1 MVTAKKPASPP
12 RKNPTQAA
20 LPTAAD
26 RPISADPSPQD
37 SPVVFRGS
45 DQNLH
50 GALKVDS
57 AVFAGARLQI
67 EGWLVGSGVLGLR
80 CAGEAVVF
88 KIMRKARPDVATA
101 MDLSETGEGFGFTMV
116 AAKGVPPY
124 ELDLALQ
131 IDGKNHQLKFPLKIE
146 RSVPLGPGGK
156 PGVLGAIEAASASSL
171 TEDGV
176 VLGWAILEPGASAWL
191 ETEDGQRTPFESTI
205 RLARPDVFDSHGQT
219 FGESARLS
227 GFLARLTG
235 VLPGSVLRLMG
246 EKNAGP
252 ELVGQFEFDMLPME
266 PAPAS
271 RWLFGIASPAS
282 ELVQRYEAL
291 DTLVLDAL
299 IRQGQRKWAEL
310 PVESRQLGPANPKP
324 LASVIVPLFGRID
337 FVEHQLME
345 FSRDPSFLQDAELIY
360 VLDDP
365 TLVDKFSGLVQ
376 TLHRLYDVPFR
387 WVWGHANRGFS
398 GANNLGAAQASAAHL
413 VFLNSDAI
421 PQQPGWLQP
430 LLDVLRNHPRVG
442 AVGPRLTFADGSIQH
457 AGMAFVRREDLGVW
471 VNDHPQMGLDPCLD
485 PFVAATKVPAVTGAC
500 LAMRRKD
507 FDKVGGWD
515 TGYLIGDFEDSD
527 LCLKLRNTG
536 LDIVYLPT
544 VQLTHLE
551 RQSFKDLGSGDYRT
565 RVVIY
570 NALRHQRKWERLISL
585 PFKSS
590 AL

>member
-1 MVTAKKPASPP
+1 MQATAPP
-12 RKNPTQAA
+12 VAERPTS
-20 LPTAAD
+20 T
-26 RPISADPSPQD
+26 DPSPQD

-57 AVFAGARLQI
+57 AVFTGVRLEI

-80 CAGEAVVF
+80 CAGQVAAV
-88 KIMRKARPDVATA
+88 KIARKSRPDVATA
-101 MDLSETGEGFGFTMV
+101 MDLSESSEGFGFTMV
-116 AAKGVPPY
+116 AAKGAAPY
-124 ELDLALQ
+124 ELELDLE
-131 IDGKNHQLKFPLKIE
+131 IDGKGHQLKFPLKIE
-146 RSVPLGPGGK
+146 RSVALGPGGR
-156 PGVLGAIEAASASSL
+156 PGVLGSIEAASASSL
-171 TEDGV
+171 TGDGV

-191 ETEDGQRTPFESTI
+191 ETDDGIRIPLEDAI

-219 FGESARLS
+219 FGESARQS
-227 GFLARLTG
+227 GFLARVTG
-235 VLPGSVLRLMG
+235 VHPGGVLRLMG
-246 EKNAGP
+246 EKSLGP
-252 ELVGQFEFDMLPME
+252 EVVGQFELDMLPLE

-271 RWLFGIASPAS
+271 RWLFSIASPTS

-291 DTLVLDAL
+291 DTLILDSL
-299 IRQGQRKWAEL
+299 IRQGQRNWPRL
-310 PVESRQLGPANPKP
+310 PVNVRQLGPANAKP
-324 LASVIVPLFGRID
+324 MASVIVPLFGRLD

-345 FSRDPSFLQDAELIY
+345 FSRDQAFLRNAELIY

-365 TLVDKFSGLVQ
+365 ALVEEFSGLVQ
-376 TLHRLYDVPFR
+376 TLHRLYGVPFR
-387 WVWGHANRGFS
+387 WIWGHANRGFS
-398 GANNLGAAQASAAHL
+398 GANNLGAAHASAEHL

-430 LLDVLRNHPRVG
+430 LLDVLANNPRVG
-442 AVGPRLTFADGSIQH
+442 AVGPRLTYADGSIQH

-471 VNDHPQMGLDPCLD
+471 VNDHPQMGLDPSLD
-485 PFVAATKVPAVTGAC
+485 PFASATKVPAVTGAC
-500 LAMRRKD
+500 LAMRRND
-507 FDKVGGWD
+507 FDKVDGWD

-527 LCLKLRNTG
+527 LCLKLRSAG

-570 NALRHQRKWERLISL
+570 NALRHQRKWESLISRS
-585 PFKSS
+585 FTNS